1 MGFIKNLSIKTK
13 LLTGFIFIAI
23 LLGVVGVLGNYGMSN
38 IEKNAENI
46 YGYNLQSI
54 DELHLIKEKLLE
66 IKGEVQTAV
75 LTRDP
80 ATTVKSI
87 NQIEILK
94 SEGAAYIESYGK
106 RSLSEEGRKVFN
118 EFNMLVE
125 DYKTKRDTSLTLAKD
140 GKYDEAKIKMSEAT
154 EVRENMFKKLNEL
167 ISRNQELA
175 KQANEDNKAYYG
187 KTTKMMYSLIA
198 FGLIIAIVIG
208 LAMSSYISKTVKK
221 GLAFAEALG
230 NGDLTYSVETK
241 INDEL
246 GKLIRALNNA
256 REKIKVAIQSII
268 EESQEVTAS
277 SEELSATLEEMSSN
291 FENIDTSTSTI
302 VQNIQEVST
311 ITEELSATVD
321 QVNSGIGQLAE
332 NSTEG
337 SQESTEIKDRAS
349 NIKKNGFN
357 SKKTADELYDEK
369 EKNILSAIEKG
380 KVVSEINII
389 ANSIASIAEQTNL
402 LALNAAIEAARAG
415 EQGKGFAVVADEVR
429 TLAEQSAEYVNK
441 IQSVISNVQ
450 DAFGYLSSNS
460 KDVLEFINNRVK
472 KDYDLLI
479 DTGNAYEKDAVFVS
493 EMSQNIAAMTE
504 QLNASTEEITSVV
517 QNIANNMQNTTH
529 SSEEILASMEET
541 TKAIEEVAMTAQ
553 NQAEIADRLTKLTLN
568 FKI

>member
-1 MGFIKNLSIKTK
+1 MGFVKNLSIKVK
-13 LLTGFIFIAI
+13 LLTGFNFIAI
-23 LLGVVGVLGNYGMSN
+23 LIAVVGFMGNYGMES

-46 YGYNLQSI
+46 YGYNLQSV

-66 IKGEVQTAV
+66 IKSEMQTAI
-75 LTRDP
+75 LSRDI

-87 NQIEILK
+87 EQIEILK
-94 SEGAAYIESYGK
+94 SEDAAYIESYGK
-106 RSLSEEGRKVFN
+106 RSLSEEARKTFN
-118 EFNMLVE
+118 DFNTLLE
-125 DYKTKRDTSLTLAKD
+125 DYKTKREAALSLAKD
-140 GKYDEAKIKMSEAT
+140 GKYDEANVKAAETT
-154 EVRENMFKKLNEL
+154 EVRESMFKKLDEL
-167 ISRNQELA
+167 IARNQSMA
-175 KQANEDNKAYYG
+175 KQANEDNAAYYG
-187 KTTKMMYSLIA
+187 KTTKMMYFVII
-198 FGLIIAIVIG
+198 FGLIAAVAMGII
-208 LAMSSYISKTVKK
+208 LAQYISKTVKK

-256 REKIKVAIQSII
+256 REKIKTAIQSII

-302 VQNIQEVST
+302 VQNIQEVSA

-337 SQESTEIKDRAS
+337 SQESTQIKDRAS
-349 NIKKNGFN
+349 NIKKNGFD

-369 EKNILSAIEKG
+369 EKNIISAIEKG

-429 TLAEQSAEYVNK
+429 TLAEQSAEYVGK

-460 KDVLEFINNRVK
+460 TDVLEFISNRVK

-517 QNIANNMQNTTH
+517 QNIADNMQNTTH
-529 SSEEILASMEET
+529 SSEEILASMDET
-541 TKAIEEVAMTAQ
+541 SKAIEQVAMTAQ
-553 NQAEIADRLTKLTLN
+553 HQSEIADRLTKLTLN

>member
-1 MGFIKNLSIKTK
+1 MGFVKNLSIKVK
-13 LLTGFIFIAI
+13 LLTGFNFIAI
-23 LLGVVGVLGNYGMSN
+23 LIAVVGFMGNYGMES

-46 YGYNLQSI
+46 YGYNLQSV

-66 IKGEVQTAV
+66 IKSEMQTAI
-75 LTRDP
+75 LSRDI

-87 NQIEILK
+87 EQIEILK
-94 SEGAAYIESYGK
+94 SEDAAYIESYGK
-106 RSLSEEGRKVFN
+106 RSLSEEARKTFN
-118 EFNMLVE
+118 DFNTLLE
-125 DYKTKRDTSLTLAKD
+125 DYKTKREAALSLAKD
-140 GKYDEAKIKMSEAT
+140 GKYDEANVKAAETT
-154 EVRENMFKKLNEL
+154 EVRESMFKKLDEL
-167 ISRNQELA
+167 IARNQSMA
-175 KQANEDNKAYYG
+175 KQANEDNAAYYG
-187 KTTKMMYSLIA
+187 KTTKMMYFVII
-198 FGLIIAIVIG
+198 FGLIAAVAMGII
-208 LAMSSYISKTVKK
+208 LAQYISKTVKK

-256 REKIKVAIQSII
+256 REKIKTAIQSII

-302 VQNIQEVST
+302 VQNIQEVSA

-337 SQESTEIKDRAS
+337 SQESTQIKDRAS
-349 NIKKNGFN
+349 NIKKNGFD

-369 EKNILSAIEKG
+369 EKNIISAIEKG

-429 TLAEQSAEYVNK
+429 TLAEQSAEYVGK

-460 KDVLEFINNRVK
+460 TDVLEFISNRVK

-517 QNIANNMQNTTH
+517 QNIADNMQNTTH
-529 SSEEILASMEET
+529 SSEEILASMDET
-541 TKAIEEVAMTAQ
+541 SKAIEQVAMTSQ
-553 NQAEIADRLTKLTLN
+553 HQAEIADRLTKLTLN